1 MAAQHT
7 QHFPPSGAKSAA
19 GQSNPQPNPQQSRS
33 GGSATGGPAGEVKEN
48 ARQAGEQIKDSAQ
61 AAVEGFRQQG
71 EGFISDQK
79 ARAANELTT
88 LSTAVR
94 SAAEKLRDEQGAG
107 AARYVEMAA
116 DRLEGAARYIG
127 DSDVRSLV
135 RQVEQAARRRPELFL
150 GGMFLLGL
158 GVSRFLKSSSRS
170 ENDRDWRTMGS
181 P

>member
-1 MAAQHT
+1 
-7 QHFPPSGAKSAA
+7 
-19 GQSNPQPNPQQSRS
+19 
-33 GGSATGGPAGEVKEN
+33 
-48 ARQAGEQIKDSAQ
+48 
-61 AAVEGFRQQG
+61 
-71 EGFISDQK
+71 
-79 ARAANELTT
+79 
-88 LSTAVR
+88 
-94 SAAEKLRDEQGAG
+94 
-107 AARYVEMAA
+107 MAA

>member
-7 QHFPPSGAKSAA
+7 QHLSPSGAAPTGGQA
-19 GQSNPQPNPQQSRS
+19 GSQQSR
-33 GGSATGGPAGEVKEN
+33 TGGAKAGATGEVKES
-48 ARQAGEQIKDSAQ
+48 ARQAGEQIKDAAQ
-61 AAVEGFRQQG
+61 SAVEGFRQQG
-71 EGFISDQK
+71 EGFVSDQK
-79 ARAANELTT
+79 ARAANELTN
-88 LSTAVR
+88 LSAAVR
-94 SAAEKLRDEQGAG
+94 SAADKLRDEQGDG
-107 AARYVEMAA
+107 AARYAEMAA
-116 DRLEGAARYIG
+116 DRLEGAARFIG
-127 DSDVRSLV
+127 DQDVGSLV